1 MCVHTRENTKG
12 RDLRSQSAA
21 SDIVARSTAP
31 ATAVDVP
38 GGWMWATAGTD
49 GSVDAT
55 ILKRLSVRQLL
66 AREKRE
72 DKQAM
77 TILHNRMGKW
87 AAEWLISTPCTSH
100 EPLYYPQP
108 HLGGPSPIFEQF
120 ISASL
125 VKLGVEDTLGSGPVG
140 STLPAFRWPGT
151 MLLALWPS
159 SEGGEF
165 GRWRGSLSHLPESSV
180 TFYFLGRKSM

>member
-55 ILKRLSVRQLL
+55 ILKRLSVRVKQLL

-72 DKQAM
+72 DEQAM
-77 TILHNRMGKW
+77 TIMHKRMGKW
-87 AAEWLISTPCTSH
+87 AAE
-100 EPLYYPQP
+100 
-108 HLGGPSPIFEQF
+108 
-120 ISASL
+120 
-125 VKLGVEDTLGSGPVG
+125 
-140 STLPAFRWPGT
+140 
-151 MLLALWPS
+151 
-159 SEGGEF
+159 
-165 GRWRGSLSHLPESSV
+165 
-180 TFYFLGRKSM
+180 